1 MLFSSIVIFNYQV
14 IIYSENIVQWYDVH
28 VVVRIQEFHC
38 VKTFDRT
45 FIIFANCEIQS

>member
-28 VVVRIQEFHC
+28 VVVQIQEFHC
-38 VKTFDRT
+38 VNIYNVF
-45 FIIFANCEIQS
+45 QL

>member
-28 VVVRIQEFHC
+28 VVVKIQEFHC
-38 VKTFDRT
+38 VNTDRT
-45 FIIFANCEIQS
+45 SIMFSNCEIQS